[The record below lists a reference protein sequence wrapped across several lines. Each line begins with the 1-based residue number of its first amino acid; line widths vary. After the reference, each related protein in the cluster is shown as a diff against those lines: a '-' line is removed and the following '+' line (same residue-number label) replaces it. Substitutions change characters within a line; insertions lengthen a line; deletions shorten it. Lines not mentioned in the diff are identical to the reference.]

1 MTLLVI
7 TNKSWFLCYFLLYKR
22 ILTYRQISHFI
33 GHRELLYSRLLWI
46 RSHNSCTN
54 TNVKVSNTLI
64 ATLYSYIYLRFQ
76 LFRGRVKEIEQENE
90 ERRLLDNEIRI
101 SSPHPEG
108 RQDARNGNGH
118 LSSCFFIHL
127 NDEK

>member
-7 TNKSWFLCYFLLYKR
+7 TNKSCFLCYYLLYKL
-22 ILTYRQISHFI
+22 ILTYRQISNCI
-33 GHRELLYSRLLWI
+33 GHREPLYSRLLWI

-54 TNVKVSNTLI
+54 TNVKISNTLI

-76 LFRGRVKEIEQENE
+76 LFPGLIKKIEQDDE
-90 ERRLLDNEIRI
+90 ERRLLDNKIPI

>member
-7 TNKSWFLCYFLLYKR
+7 TNKSWFLCYFLLYKL
-22 ILTYRQISHFI
+22 ILTYRQISNCI

-54 TNVKVSNTLI
+54 TNIKLSNTLI
-64 ATLYSYIYLRFQ
+64 ATFSSSIYLRFQ
-76 LFRGRVKEIEQENE
+76 LFPGLVKEIEPDDE
-90 ERRLLDNEIRI
+90 ERRLLDIKI
-101 SSPHPEG
+101 PFASPHPVG

-118 LSSCFFIHL
+118 LSSCFFIRL
-127 NDEK
+127 NDQK